1 MMYKKGINPIE
12 VLLWSRYRNLREVLA
27 AMKMIKS
34 NIDID
39 FSDNDFVLQDTHLLD
54 IEASEKEQDDANVKS
69 SAIKKTGND
78 LKCPKADCKFI
89 ACLNQNG
96 EKVNCL
102 LHLLILLLDPMDS
115 TSLTP
120 VEIIKSHMALKH
132 ALKNFDVTQEVM
144 EEWFI

>member
-1 MMYKKGINPIE
+1 M
-12 VLLWSRYRNLREVLA
+12 
-27 AMKMIKS
+27 
-34 NIDID
+34 
-39 FSDNDFVLQDTHLLD
+39 
-54 IEASEKEQDDANVKS
+54 
-69 SAIKKTGND
+69 
-78 LKCPKADCKFI
+78 KCPKANCKFI

-102 LHLLILLLDPMDS
+102 LHLFILLLDPMDS

>member
-39 FSDNDFVLQDTHLLD
+39 FSDDDFVLQDTLLFD
-54 IEASEKEQDDANVKS
+54 NEASENEQDDANVKF

-102 LHLLILLLDPMDS
+102 LHLFILLLDPMDS

>member
-39 FSDNDFVLQDTHLLD
+39 FSDDDFVLQDTLLFD
-54 IEASEKEQDDANVKS
+54 NEASENEQDDANVKS

>member
-39 FSDNDFVLQDTHLLD
+39 FSDDDFVLQDTLLFD
-54 IEASEKEQDDANVKS
+54 NEASENEQDDANVKF

-89 ACLNQNG
+89 ACLNQN
-96 EKVNCL
+96 
-102 LHLLILLLDPMDS
+102 DPMDS

-132 ALKNFDVTQEVM
+132 ALKNFDVTQ
-144 EEWFI
+144 